1 MHYPETKL
9 PKVGTTIFSV
19 MSQLAA
25 EHRAVNLS
33 QGFPDFDGPEM
44 IRERVTHYM
53 ASGANQYSPFVGV
66 PSLRQAIAD
75 KVARLYGAGVNVDT
89 EVTVTSGASEAI
101 FSAISAT
108 VRQGDE
114 VIVFDPCYDCYE
126 PAIELNGG
134 ICRHV
139 ALDLP
144 AFKINWQALE
154 DAISPR
160 TRMIIVN
167 APHNPS
173 GVSLSRDELD
183 KLAELI
189 RDTHILL
196 LGDEV
201 YEHIVFDGQPHNSL
215 LTHKELAER
224 SFVIS
229 SFGKTYH
236 ITGWKVGYCVAPAQ
250 LSVELRKVHQYIAF
264 CTPTPMQ
271 LAIADY
277 MNAHSEY
284 ETELPGFYQQKR
296 DVFCRE
302 IQDSRFDFTP
312 TEGTYFQLA
321 DYSRISDMDDVSF
334 ARWLTTEAG
343 VAAIPVSVFCE
354 QPQPESRLVRFCF
367 AKNEDTLKQAGEL
380 LCRL

>member
-9 PKVGTTIFSV
+9 PNVGTTIFSV
-19 MSQLAA
+19 MSQLAT
-25 EHRAVNLS
+25 EHHAINLS
-33 QGFPDFDGPEM
+33 QGFPDFDGPQLM
-44 IRERVTHYM
+44 RDRVVHYM
-53 ASGANQYSPFVGV
+53 QSGANQYAPFIGV
-66 PSLRQAIAD
+66 PSLRQAIKD
-75 KVARLYGAGVNVDT
+75 KVARHYGADVDAES

-101 FSAISAT
+101 YAAITAT

-126 PAIELNGG
+126 PAVELNGG
-134 ICRHV
+134 VCRHV

-144 AFKINWQALE
+144 EFKINWQALE
-154 DAISPR
+154 QAISPR

-173 GVSLSRDELD
+173 GASLSRDELD
-183 KLAELI
+183 RLAELI
-189 RDTHILL
+189 RDTNILL

-201 YEHIVFDGQPHNSL
+201 YEHIVFDGLSHNSL
-215 LTHKELAER
+215 LTHKELAQR

-236 ITGWKVGYCVAPAQ
+236 ITGWKVGYCIAPGA
-250 LSVELRKVHQYIAF
+250 LSAELRKVHQYITF

-277 MNAHSEY
+277 MNTHPEY
-284 ETELPGFYQQKR
+284 ESELSGFYQKKR
-296 DVFCRE
+296 DLFCHE
-302 IQDSRFDFTP
+302 IRRSRFEFTP
-312 TEGTYFQLA
+312 AKGSYFQLA
-321 DYSRISDMDDVSF
+321 DYSQISDMDDVSF

-354 QPQPESRLVRFCF
+354 RPKPDARLIRFCF
-367 AKNEDTLKQAGEL
+367 AKNEETLKHAGER

>member
-25 EHRAVNLS
+25 EHKAINLS
-33 QGFPDFDGPEM
+33 QGFPDFDGPHM
-44 IRERVTHYM
+44 LRERVSYYM
-53 ASGANQYSPFVGV
+53 QSGANQYAPFVGV
-66 PSLRQAIAD
+66 LSLRQAIAE
-75 KVARLYGAGVNVDT
+75 KVDRLYGAKVDADT
-89 EVTVTSGASEAI
+89 DVTVTSGASEAI

-139 ALDLP
+139 ALSLP
-144 AFKINWQALE
+144 EFRINWQALE
-154 DAISPR
+154 EAISPR

-173 GVSLSRDELD
+173 GVSLTRKELD
-183 KLAELI
+183 KLAALI

-215 LTHKELAER
+215 LTHEELAKR

-236 ITGWKVGYCVAPAQ
+236 ITGWKIGYCVAPKE
-250 LSVELRKVHQYIAF
+250 LSAELRKVHQYIAF
-264 CTPTPMQ
+264 CSPTPMQ

-277 MNAHSEY
+277 MNTYPEY
-284 ETELPGFYQQKR
+284 ENELPVFYQEKR
-296 DVFCRE
+296 DIFCRE
-302 IQDSRFDFTP
+302 IQSSRFDFTP
-312 TEGTYFQLA
+312 SQGTYFQLV
-321 DYSRISDMDDVSF
+321 DYSQISDLDDISF

-343 VAAIPVSVFCE
+343 VAAIPVSVFC
-354 QPQPESRLVRFCF
+354 QKPSADMKLVRFCF
-367 AKNEDTLKQAGEL
+367 AKNEHTLKQAGEL

>member
-9 PKVGTTIFSV
+9 PNVGATIFSV

-25 EHRAVNLS
+25 EHRAINLS
-33 QGFPDFDGPEM
+33 QGFPDFDGPQL
-44 IRERVTHYM
+44 IRDRVVHYM
-53 ASGANQYSPFVGV
+53 QSGANQYAPFIGV
-66 PSLRQAIAD
+66 SSLRQAIKD
-75 KVARLYGAGVNVDT
+75 KVARHYGAEIDAES

-101 FSAISAT
+101 YAAITAT

-144 AFKINWQALE
+144 EFKINWQSLA

-173 GVSLSRDELD
+173 GVSLSREELD

-201 YEHIVFDGQPHNSL
+201 YEHIVFDNKTHNSL
-215 LTHKELAER
+215 LTHEELAER

-236 ITGWKVGYCVAPAQ
+236 ITGWKVGYCIAPEA
-250 LSVELRKVHQYIAF
+250 LSAELRKVHQYITF

-271 LAIADY
+271 LALADY
-277 MNAHSEY
+277 MNAHPEY
-284 ETELPGFYQQKR
+284 ENELSAFYQEKR
-296 DVFCRE
+296 DIFCRE
-302 IQDSRFDFTP
+302 VQHSRFSFTP
-312 TEGTYFQLA
+312 SPGTYFQLA
-321 DYSRISDMDDVSF
+321 DYSQISELDDVSF

-354 QPQPESRLVRFCF
+354 KPYVGMKLVRFCF

>member
-1 MHYPETKL
+1 MHYPDTKL
-9 PKVGTTIFSV
+9 PKVGTTIFSQ

-44 IRERVTHYM
+44 IRERVNHYM
-53 ASGANQYSPFVGV
+53 HNGANQYAPFVGV

-75 KVARLYGAGVNVDT
+75 KAGRLYGAKVNADT

-101 FSAISAT
+101 FAAICAV

-126 PAIELNGG
+126 PAVELNGG
-134 ICRHV
+134 ICRHIP
-139 ALDLP
+139 LDLP
-144 AFKINWQALE
+144 DFKINWEALKQALT
-154 DAISPR
+154 PR

-173 GVSLSRDELD
+173 GVSLTRDELNT
-183 KLAELI
+183 LAELI

-215 LTHKELAER
+215 LSHDELAQR
-224 SFVIS
+224 SFVVS

-236 ITGWKVGYCVAPAQ
+236 ITGWKVGYCVAPAP
-250 LSVELRKVHQYIAF
+250 LTAELRKVHQYITF
-264 CTPTPMQ
+264 CTANPMQ

-277 MNAHSEY
+277 MVAHPEY
-284 ETELPGFYQQKR
+284 ELELPGFYQQKR
-296 DVFCRE
+296 DLFCQE
-302 IQDSRFDFTP
+302 LQNSRFDFTP
-312 TEGTYFQLA
+312 TQGTYFQLV
-321 DYSRISDMDDVSF
+321 DYSRISDLDDVSF
-334 ARWLTTEAG
+334 ARWLTIEAG

-354 QPQPESRLVRFCF
+354 HPSPEMKLVRFCF
-367 AKNEDTLKQAGEL
+367 AKNEDTIRQAGER

>member
-25 EHRAVNLS
+25 EHKAVNLS
-33 QGFPDFDGPEM
+33 QGFPDFDGPKM
-44 IRERVTHYM
+44 IRERVAHHLQ
-53 ASGANQYSPFVGV
+53 AGANQYAPFVGV
-66 PSLRQAIAD
+66 LPLRQAIAD
-75 KVARLYGAGVNVDT
+75 KVNRLYQADVDPDT

-101 FSAISAT
+101 FCAISAT

-114 VIVFDPCYDCYE
+114 VIVFDPCYDSYE

-134 ICRHV
+134 ICRHI

-144 AFKINWQALE
+144 EFRINWQVLS
-154 DAISPR
+154 DAITPR
-160 TRMIIVN
+160 TRMIILN
-167 APHNPS
+167 TPHNPS
-173 GVSLSRDELD
+173 GVSLTREELD
-183 KLAELI
+183 KLAEMI

-201 YEHIVFDGQPHNSL
+201 YEHIVFDGQSHNSL
-215 LTHKELAER
+215 LSHKELALR

-236 ITGWKVGYCVAPAQ
+236 ITGWKVGYCVAPKA
-250 LSVELRKVHQYIAF
+250 LTAELRKVHQYITF

-277 MNAHSEY
+277 MVEHPEY
-284 ETELPGFYQQKR
+284 EAGLPAFYQEKR

-302 IQDSRFDFTP
+302 IQNSRFGFTP
-312 TEGTYFQLA
+312 AQGTFFQLV
-321 DYSRISDMDDVSF
+321 DYSRISDMKDMDF

-354 QPQPESRLVRFCF
+354 KPSDDMKLVRFCF

>member
-25 EHRAVNLS
+25 EHKAVNLS

-53 ASGANQYSPFVGV
+53 QSGANQYAPFVGV
-66 PSLRQAIAD
+66 PPLRQAIAD
-75 KVARLYGAGVNVDT
+75 KVARLYGAQVNADT
-89 EVTVTSGASEAI
+89 DVTVTSGASEAI
-101 FSAISAT
+101 YAAISAT

-144 AFKINWQALE
+144 EFRINWQALE
-154 DAISPR
+154 DAITPR

-173 GVSLSRDELD
+173 GVSLTREELD
-183 KLAELI
+183 KLATLI

-201 YEHIVFDGQPHNSL
+201 YEHIVFDDQPHNSL
-215 LTHKELAER
+215 LTHEELAKR

-236 ITGWKVGYCVAPAQ
+236 ITGWKIGYCVAPKE
-250 LSVELRKVHQYIAF
+250 LSAELRKVHQYIAF

-277 MNAHSEY
+277 MNAHPEY
-284 ETELPGFYQQKR
+284 ENELPAFYQEKR
-296 DVFCRE
+296 DIFCRE
-302 IQDSRFDFTP
+302 IQNSRFDFSP
-312 TEGTYFQLA
+312 SQGTYFQLA
-321 DYSRISDMDDVSF
+321 DYSQISDLDDVSF

-354 QPQPESRLVRFCF
+354 KPSAEMKLVRFCF